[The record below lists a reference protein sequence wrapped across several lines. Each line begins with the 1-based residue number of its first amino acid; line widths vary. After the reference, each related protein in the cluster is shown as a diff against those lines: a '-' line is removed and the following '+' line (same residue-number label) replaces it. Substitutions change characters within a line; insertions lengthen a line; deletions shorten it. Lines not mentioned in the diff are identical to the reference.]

1 MPRPVRFPPVS
12 GFADLGA
19 VVPQQIWDG
28 VVGRTVHGERVT
40 FSLVELDAGTT
51 VPEHSHVNE
60 QVGMILDGS
69 LTFTVG
75 GETRVLG
82 RGQAW
87 CITGHVAHSVVAGP
101 EGAVVVEVF
110 SPVRDD
116 WATLDTAPPRE
127 PRWP

>member
-1 MPRPVRFPPVS
+1 MSAFS
-12 GFADLGA
+12 DLGT

-40 FSLVELDAGTT
+40 FSLVELEPGVS
-51 VPEHSHVNE
+51 VPEHSHENE
-60 QVGMILDGS
+60 QVGMVLSGS

-75 GETRVLG
+75 DETREVG
-82 RGQAW
+82 PGQAW
-87 CITGHVAHSVVAGP
+87 CITGHVPHSVVTGP

-110 SPVRDD
+110 SPVRAD
-116 WATLDTAPPRE
+116 WAGLEPAKPRP